1 MRLLGGMVVGS
12 LAGRRAARRQFEAM
26 QTAQAQQEQIN
37 QAQTQAAQAQQMA
50 QAAQAQQASGPSKKD
65 PVKELERLANLK
77 QQGIL
82 TEEEFQKLKIQLLS
96 DI

>member
-12 LAGRRAARRQFEAM
+12 LAGRQAARRQFEAM

-50 QAAQAQQASGPSKKD
+50 QAAQAQQD
-65 PVKELERLANLK
+65 PVLLKRIRSKNLK
-77 QQGIL
+77 G
-82 TEEEFQKLKIQLLS
+82 LL
-96 DI
+96 I

>member
-26 QTAQAQQEQIN
+26 QNAQAQQEQIN

-50 QAAQAQQASGPSKKD
+50 QELHRPNKHLVLLKRIRSK
-65 PVKELERLANLK
+65 NLK
-77 QQGIL
+77 GWLI
-82 TEEEFQKLKIQLLS
+82 
-96 DI
+96 